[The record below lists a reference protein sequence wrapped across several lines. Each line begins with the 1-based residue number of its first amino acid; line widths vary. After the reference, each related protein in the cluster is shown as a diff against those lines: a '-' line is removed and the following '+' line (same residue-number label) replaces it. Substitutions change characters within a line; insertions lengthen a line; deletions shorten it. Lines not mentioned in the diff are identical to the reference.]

1 MGKKLVDK
9 LKLVLG
15 RQLSP
20 KQMANAREE
29 SRKFTIAAH
38 SSDEPMKIDRIERFP
53 SGEFVRFRQRFSY
66 MTTPD
71 ASHGW
76 NRPHT
81 NYYPSRTVVEV
92 YDLKGR
98 LKEKTV
104 SDGNLYVGRDHI
116 TRVFNPPGRLIG
128 KRGEKVHLGP

>member
-1 MGKKLVDK
+1 MGKKLVDR

-20 KQMANAREE
+20 KKMANARKESEE
-29 SRKFTIAAH
+29 FEAWLR
-38 SSDEPMKIDRIERFP
+38 SDPSKKIDDLEKRN
-53 SGEFVRFRQRFSY
+53 SGEFVRFRQRFQY

-76 NRPHT
+76 EQPHT
-81 NYYPSRTVVEV
+81 GYYPSKTIKEI
-92 YDLKGR
+92 YDSKGR

-104 SDGNLYVGRDHI
+104 AGCAYNWEGST
-116 TRVFNPPGRLIG
+116 TRLFNPPGRLIG
-128 KRGEKVHLGP
+128 KKEKI